1 MEPRLNILR
10 NSEAV
15 TPWTPNIQVGCKF
28 VIFDQ
33 VGVAV
38 VGRIGLAVMS
48 SILYLSSYANCF
60 ITTIFSGVN

>member
-10 NSEAV
+10 NSEEV
-15 TPWTPNIQVGCKF
+15 SRGRQIQVGCKF

-48 SILYLSSYANCF
+48 FILYLSSYANCF
-60 ITTIFSGVN
+60 ITTTFSGVN